1 MSGTKNWRLAV
12 LAVTVVLLVAACGE
26 KDPLAGTPVKEA
38 VTCSP
43 VSVDRSDNDPVIEK
57 VAKVAKLTSKDLVKG
72 KGCPVDYAQFQSF
85 DLKGATAADGKVFFD
100 TWGTD
105 RPFVVSL
112 GSGVLLPSLESKLQG
127 MKVGGRRMVSIPAV
141 DAYGV
146 GGSPEQGIGPNQD
159 VIFVAELVDV
169 ASRQDQCNQNFGIPK
184 GTVEGKPTKVDMPLT
199 IGDEV
204 VTKDLTVGT
213 GAVAEKGK
221 AVVAHYLLV
230 VCDKGTQEESSW
242 DSGEPFTIDS
252 LGEGTVEGFA
262 TGIEGMKV
270 GGVRQIEVPAALAY
284 GAAADQQNPLAGHD
298 LVFIVKVLDVKAA
311 ITTTVPGDTTTP
323 TLDPTATT
331 APTTGSGT
339 KTDSTTTTAG

>member
-38 VTCSP
+38 VTCTP

-57 VAKVAKLTSKDLVKG
+57 VAKVAKLASKDLVKG

-85 DLKGATAADGKVFFD
+85 DLKGATAVDGKVFFD

-105 RPFVVSL
+105 RPFVVSI
-112 GSGVLLPSLESKLQG
+112 GSGTLLPSLESKLQG

-159 VIFVAELVDV
+159 VIFVAELVEV
-169 ASRQDQCNQNFGIPK
+169 ASIQDQCNQNFGIPK

-199 IGDEV
+199 IGDKV

-221 AVVAHYLLV
+221 AVVAHYLLLT
-230 VCDKGTQEESSW
+230 CNKGTQEESSW
-242 DSGEPFTIDS
+242 DSGDPFTIDS
-252 LGEGTVEGFA
+252 LGEGTIPGFA

-284 GAAADQQNPLAGHD
+284 GAAPDPQNPLGGQD

-311 ITTTVPGDTTTP
+311 ITTTVPAATPTP

-331 APTTGSGT
+331 APSPDS
-339 KTDSTTTTAG
+339 KTPDSTTTTAG